1 MAITR
6 LKRKGRRNKQKSS
19 IRRAT
24 IKQITA
30 TPVIKNVDIEE
41 IKKGFEETA
50 AAKPAK
56 KEAKPKAEAPVAE
69 VEVKEEKKEKAT
81 KKPAAKKETKE
92 KAPKKA

>member
-6 LKRKGRRNKQKSS
+6 LKRKGRRNKQKAS
-19 IRRAT
+19 IRRTT

-41 IKKGFEETA
+41 IKKGFEEA
-50 AAKPAK
+50 EAAKPAK
-56 KEAKPKAEAPVAE
+56 KEAKSKVEAPVAE

-81 KKPAAKKETKE
+81 KKPAAKKETTA